1 LYSLIFGRLRISPE
15 DETTFY
21 SNAEG
26 YWKDIPP
33 TVDGMLGGYGS
44 ISSID
49 ISGSK
54 AFLLKL
60 IGEGEGKTGTSCA
73 LDCGA
78 GIGRISK
85 RLLLPLFNTVDLVDV
100 TQEFLD
106 KAKTYLGNEG
116 KRVGNF
122 FCTGLQEFVPENGR
136 YDVIWIQWV
145 IGHLTDNHLVDF
157 LERCRKALRPKGL
170 IVIKDNVA
178 YEGVVPDEVDSSICR
193 DLEIL
198 QSLVSQA
205 GLRIIHQ
212 EQQINF
218 PKEIYH
224 VHMLALR

>member
-1 LYSLIFGRLRISPE
+1 MGDIAE